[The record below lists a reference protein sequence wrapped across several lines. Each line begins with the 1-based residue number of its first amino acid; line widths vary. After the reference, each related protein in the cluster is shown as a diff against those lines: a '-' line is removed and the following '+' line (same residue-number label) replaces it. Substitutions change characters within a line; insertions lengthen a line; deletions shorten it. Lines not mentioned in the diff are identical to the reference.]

1 MKDFWTKIQA
11 KLKNN
16 INVYLL
22 LVVEN
27 SGSSPGRI
35 GFKMFVATD
44 GDMSGSIGGGVM
56 EYKIVERLKKQL
68 QNNNLKT
75 ELLEQVHT
83 KKDKNSSGMICS
95 GRQKNI
101 FVPLTN
107 KELSLLNN
115 IVSCVESKTKGLLKI
130 TANSIAFELRE
141 VTKKYYFKFESE
153 KKWQF
158 IEQMGFIETFY
169 LVGAGHVALATSKIL
184 KFLNFKIILFDNRK
198 NLNTFESNEFVD
210 EKHIISY
217 ENILDYIPSNKQNF
231 IALMTNKYTEDKLVL
246 SKLIDSDYFY
256 LGVLGSKE
264 KIKTMFASLLEQGV
278 IQEKLDKIHAPI
290 GMPIKSQ
297 TPEEIAVSIVA
308 EVIKNKNYVTNN
320 TIKLI

>member
-1 MKDFWTKIQA
+1 MKDFWTKIQT

-35 GFKMFVATD
+35 GFKMFVAAD
-44 GDMSGSIGGGVM
+44 GNMSGSIGGGVM

-68 QNNNLKT
+68 QKNNLEI

-95 GRQKNI
+95 GKQKNVFI
-101 FVPLTN
+101 PLTN
-107 KELSLLNN
+107 KELPLINN
-115 IVSCVESKTKGLLKI
+115 LISCVEFNTKGLLKI
-130 TANSIAFELRE
+130 TANSIVFKLGKT
-141 VTKKYYFKFESE
+141 TKKYFFKHKSE
-153 KKWQF
+153 NDWQY
-158 IEQMGFIETFY
+158 IEQIGFIETFY

-184 KFLNFKIILFDNRK
+184 KFLNFRIILFDNRK
-198 NLNTFESNEFVD
+198 NLNTFESNDFVD
-210 EKHIISY
+210 EKYIISY
-217 ENILDYIPSNKQNF
+217 ENILDYIPSNSQNY

-246 SKLIDSDYFY
+246 SKLINSDYFY

-264 KIKTMFASLLEQGV
+264 KIKTMFISLLKQGV
-278 IQEKLDKIHAPI
+278 TQKKLDKINAPI
-290 GMPIKSQ
+290 GLPIKSQ

-308 EVIKNKNYVTNN
+308 EIIKIKNYVTNN

>member
-1 MKDFWTKIQA
+1 MKNFWTKIQT

-16 INVYLL
+16 IAVYLL

-35 GFKMFVATD
+35 GFKMFVAAD

-95 GRQKNI
+95 GRQKNV

-107 KELSLLNN
+107 NELPLLNN
-115 IVSCVESKTKGLLKI
+115 LVSCVESKTKGILKI
-130 TANSIAFELRE
+130 TANSITFEPRE

-158 IEQMGFIETFY
+158 TEQIGFVETFY

-184 KFLNFKIILFDNRK
+184 KFLNFRVILFDNRK
-198 NLNTFESNEFVD
+198 NLNTFKSNEFVD

-217 ENILDYIPSNKQNF
+217 ENILDYIPSNSQNF

-246 SKLIDSDYFY
+246 SKLINSDFFY

-264 KIKTMFASLLEQGV
+264 KIKIMFTSLLNESV
-278 IQEKLDKIHAPI
+278 SQEKLDTIHAPI
-290 GMPIKSQ
+290 GISIKSQ
-297 TPEEIAVSIVA
+297 TPEEIAISIAA
-308 EVIKNKNYVTNN
+308 EIIEQRQNN
-320 TIKLI
+320 F